1 MKKAYRVIAAL
12 TALTLLGCQN
22 HTKRAFPLPSEF
34 PTASE
39 IKSDCESQ
47 NSTASEQ
54 REVMVWYC
62 QVHNAIQYRFFDAK
76 TYHGKVCDL
85 AITQPQ
91 GKPPVSIKAQ
101 GGDPELCAVA
111 IETIKQAIK
120 SDTFPMRPAG
130 LKDVILVHFA
140 P

>member
-1 MKKAYRVIAAL
+1 MRKAYCVIAAL
-12 TALTLLGCQN
+12 TLFGCQT
-22 HTKRAFPLPSEF
+22 HTTRGLTPRSEF

-39 IKSDCESQ
+39 IKSYCESQ
-47 NSTASEQ
+47 NSTVSEK
-54 REVMVWYC
+54 REIIVWYC
-62 QVHNAIQYRFFDAK
+62 QVHTAIQYRFFDAK

-101 GGDPELCAVA
+101 GGDPELCATA
-111 IETIKQAIK
+111 IEAIKQAAE
-120 SDTFPMRPAG
+120 SDTFPMRPVG
-130 LKDVILVHFA
+130 LKDDILVHFA